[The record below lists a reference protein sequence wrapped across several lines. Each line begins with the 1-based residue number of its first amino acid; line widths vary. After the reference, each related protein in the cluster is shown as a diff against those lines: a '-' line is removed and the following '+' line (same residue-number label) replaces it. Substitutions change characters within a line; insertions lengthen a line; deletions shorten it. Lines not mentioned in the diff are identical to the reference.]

1 MRPEQM
7 TYTHTVS
14 SEKIQTPACAHDH
27 MNADKAM
34 PELTYVIR
42 IHLKAVA

>member
-1 MRPEQM
+1 MRREQM

-14 SEKIQTPACAHDH
+14 SAPACAHDH
-27 MNADKAM
+27 MNVDKTM

-42 IHLKAVA
+42 IHVKALA